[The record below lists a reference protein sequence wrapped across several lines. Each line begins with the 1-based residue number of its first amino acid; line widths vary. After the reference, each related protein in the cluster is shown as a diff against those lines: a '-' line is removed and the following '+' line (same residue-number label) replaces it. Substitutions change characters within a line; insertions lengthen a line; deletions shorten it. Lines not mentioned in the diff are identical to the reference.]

1 MKAGS
6 SGPVK
11 VLFVCVHNAG
21 RSRMAEALLRRL
33 GGSRF
38 EVTSAGFDPREV
50 NPLVVEALE
59 RVGLSLPTT
68 APQSSVFELYRTGR
82 HFQYVIGVCDEQHGQ
97 KCPIFP
103 GVSRRLNWSFPDPA
117 TFTGTKGPPTPLT
130 RWMAW
135 AMSSLPEPVSPV
147 MRIGRRLGATA
158 SI

>member
-117 TFTGTKGPPTPLT
+117 TFTGTHTEKLA
-130 RWMAW
+130 RVEEVRDA
-135 AMSSLPEPVSPV
+135 L
-147 MRIGRRLGATA
+147 RA
-158 SI
+158 SIEEWLATMPDSPFLPARQ